1 MKLNT
6 LAGHYHTLTPDERF
20 ALVFRAGARGD
31 GAEQARLVA
40 AGGLITL
47 VMEDHAPFAHA
58 FDWLA
63 LRSYVELLAEAS
75 AYLEALQFADDAD
88 GLDDAAPEDA
98 SDEGAP
104 GDEGDTEG
112 AEPSAADRRFD
123 LAMAM
128 GYVLKIRAA
137 AWRLFCDRSSFPP
150 FAAWEGLPGLDRLRR
165 ALAVAESAAFAPEG
179 FLRWANAARP
189 KGSPEV
195 TEIPL
200 SVEGLADAMEG
211 LFRER
216 VKWWC
221 G

>member
-1 MKLNT
+1 MRQNT
-6 LAGHYHTLTPDERF
+6 LARHYDALDPHERF
-20 ALVFRAGARGD
+20 ALIFLAGARGD
-31 GAEQARLVA
+31 RAEQARLVA
-40 AGGLITL
+40 AGGQITIT
-47 VMEDHAPFAHA
+47 MEDHAGFAHA

-63 LRSYVELLAEAS
+63 LRSYIELLAEAS

-88 GLDDAAPEDA
+88 GLDGAAPEDA

-104 GDEGDTEG
+104 GEEGDAG
-112 AEPSAADRRFD
+112 DAEPSAADGRLD
-123 LAMAM
+123 LGLAM
-128 GYVLKIRAA
+128 GYVLKVRAA
-137 AWRLFCDRSSFPP
+137 GWRLFCERRSFPP

-165 ALAVAESAAFAPEG
+165 ALAAAESAAYTPEG

-189 KGSPEV
+189 KGYPEV

-200 SVEGLADAMEG
+200 SVEGLADALEEV
-211 LFRER
+211 FKTR

>member
-1 MKLNT
+1 MKQNT
-6 LAGHYHTLTPDERF
+6 LARHYDALTPHERF

-31 GAEQARLVA
+31 RAEQARLVA
-40 AGGLITL
+40 AGGQITL
-47 VMEDHAPFAHA
+47 TMEDHAPFAHA

-63 LRSYVELLAEAS
+63 LRSYVELLAEAA
-75 AYLEALQFADDAD
+75 AYLESHHFADEAG

-104 GDEGDTEG
+104 GEEGD
-112 AEPSAADRRFD
+112 AEAPAPSAADRWFD
-123 LAMAM
+123 LARAK

-137 AWRLFCDRSSFPP
+137 AWRLFCQRRSFPP
-150 FAAWEGLPGLDRLRR
+150 FAAWEKLPGLDRLRR
-165 ALAVAESAAFAPEG
+165 ALAVAESAAFGPEG

-200 SVEGLADAMEG
+200 SVEGLADALEE
-211 LFRER
+211 LFKER